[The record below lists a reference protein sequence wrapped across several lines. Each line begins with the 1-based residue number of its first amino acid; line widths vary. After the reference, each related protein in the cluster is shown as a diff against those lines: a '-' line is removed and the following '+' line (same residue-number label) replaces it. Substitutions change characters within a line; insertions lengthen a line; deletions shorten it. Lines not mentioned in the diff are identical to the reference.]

1 MQHVLDAL
9 QYLLSSVL
17 LGCDCLDKVMTSV
30 SSLVEDEV
38 APAIRY
44 KICAF
49 VGFLFFT
56 LPVRYLQPH
65 MAKLLAFL
73 LACIAAEDDHVKS
86 YGARVLRNIALPCL
100 HQLREA
106 KPSAVEGSR
115 SRRKRT
121 CEYVDACPFSWANA
135 SAESPA
141 GSSWSAL
148 LRFMLSLAE
157 GETEQV
163 NKQVLCF
170 LESAALP
177 EEPPGSQRESAGHPP
192 ALQRGPPTLSSALS
206 RGKEVQVLS
215 TRLLAETFEDK
226 DISPAPSAMQVYL
239 EVLKEVLSC
248 VESIAILLPPP
259 VWVAVAAK
267 QMQLHPRV
275 VAAYEEASETQSFE
289 DAGCFTS
296 LGSFTTA
303 KRAQTAAR
311 HTPFSEETA
320 GKSGEEEESRAS
332 REQSRSAADA
342 QERPSRAST
351 ASNRLYALLL
361 LGRMLVTVD
370 ASKTGARARGE
381 WRERDA
387 SFCVDLIGEVLQTA
401 LQGDGSAQRDW
412 FETASAATED
422 ARAFFAGNDTVRGS
436 GGASDSKA
444 ADAHLAFVAVAA
456 ASVVTAC
463 RDSCPLRWPRLFAI
477 LLRLRVADSVP
488 SRLVDT
494 LIHLL
499 SVYSG
504 QAPHNMYCA
513 YLAAFLEA
521 DQEPACFSVDGLQGQ
536 SLSWEQTEEG
546 LRASETAEEASARN
560 AFTRGVTTG
569 GVASPPIFSSRAAA
583 TTCGEAGE
591 GRKTEGERAHAEI
604 QLTLKKTQNS
614 EAQSQLNLD
623 WVPGLLC
630 VLKTQACPDTVA
642 PAVRVDT
649 LALLFE
655 LYANPELSSTCLKK
669 YAPFVVGT
677 LLLPNL
683 RWRPGE
689 ANAKLRKAALACL
702 AAVMDSL
709 TGSAESEHS
718 AGVAGPSSASCASSS
733 SLSWTEDSSEDGG
746 SEDLMF
752 GIPKLDPQDGFAT
765 QTELGAGSPVPLLK
779 PLLPC
784 LLSCLEDDGQPDT
797 RRLTAD
803 VLARLFSQL
812 RGSLRSSSFGVSF
825 ACTSEAEL
833 FPSPPANRRTP
844 PQRRE
849 CEQNAS
855 SPPSGRSQVVRGRRD
870 RSYVALCSA
879 LYVALLQRLDDAR
892 EEVRCAAAQAICE
905 MLLLLVEIEGDP
917 EEDAAESRNASSER
931 GEDDP
936 VPSALGRDTCL
947 DGESEGEDSTK
958 GEGSGRLNDKDEDL
972 AATVTTAMKLAGHL
986 DAELLRREVTAA
998 VGQCLYT
1005 ERYEALA
1012 EFAETL
1018 LEEKDA
1024 GLAHSV
1030 A

>member
-1 MQHVLDAL
+1 
-9 QYLLSSVL
+9 
-17 LGCDCLDKVMTSV
+17 
-30 SSLVEDEV
+30 
-38 APAIRY
+38 
-44 KICAF
+44 
-49 VGFLFFT
+49 
-56 LPVRYLQPH
+56 
-65 MAKLLAFL
+65 
-73 LACIAAEDDHVKS
+73 
-86 YGARVLRNIALPCL
+86 
-100 HQLREA
+100 
-106 KPSAVEGSR
+106 
-115 SRRKRT
+115 
-121 CEYVDACPFSWANA
+121 
-135 SAESPA
+135 
-141 GSSWSAL
+141 
-148 LRFMLSLAE
+148 
-157 GETEQV
+157 TE
-163 NKQVLCF
+163 L
-170 LESAALP
+170 
-177 EEPPGSQRESAGHPP
+177 
-192 ALQRGPPTLSSALS
+192 
-206 RGKEVQVLS
+206 
-215 TRLLAETFEDK
+215 
-226 DISPAPSAMQVYL
+226 
-239 EVLKEVLSC
+239 
-248 VESIAILLPPP
+248 
-259 VWVAVAAK
+259 
-267 QMQLHPRV
+267 
-275 VAAYEEASETQSFE
+275 
-289 DAGCFTS
+289 
-296 LGSFTTA
+296 
-303 KRAQTAAR
+303 
-311 HTPFSEETA
+311 
-320 GKSGEEEESRAS
+320 
-332 REQSRSAADA
+332 
-342 QERPSRAST
+342 
-351 ASNRLYALLL
+351 
-361 LGRMLVTVD
+361 
-370 ASKTGARARGE
+370 
-381 WRERDA
+381 
-387 SFCVDLIGEVLQTA
+387 
-401 LQGDGSAQRDW
+401 
-412 FETASAATED
+412 
-422 ARAFFAGNDTVRGS
+422 
-436 GGASDSKA
+436 
-444 ADAHLAFVAVAA
+444 
-456 ASVVTAC
+456 
-463 RDSCPLRWPRLFAI
+463 
-477 LLRLRVADSVP
+477 
-488 SRLVDT
+488 
-494 LIHLL
+494 
-499 SVYSG
+499 
-504 QAPHNMYCA
+504 
-513 YLAAFLEA
+513 
-521 DQEPACFSVDGLQGQ
+521 
-536 SLSWEQTEEG
+536 TEEG

-569 GVASPPIFSSRAAA
+569 GVASPPILSSRAAA
-583 TTCGEAGE
+583 TTFGEAGE

-752 GIPKLDPQDGFAT
+752 GIPKLDPQDGLAT

-833 FPSPPANRRTP
+833 FPSPPANHRTP

-958 GEGSGRLNDKDEDL
+958 GEGSGVFSARGETTSKDDKDEDL

-998 VGQCLYT
+998 VGQCLYS